1 MEEVLTLVW
10 ANAAITEVEGWMKLQ
25 PTDHLVL
32 GQISGIATDSKG
44 NLHVFHRADR
54 VWGSL

>member
-1 MEEVLTLVW
+1 MEEMLTL
-10 ANAAITEVEGWMKLQ
+10 ACDDAAITEVEGWMKMQ

-44 NLHVFHRADR
+44 NLHVFHRGDR
-54 VWGSL
+54 VWGTL